1 MSPGDA
7 TGSRARCRHHLSELS
22 LRDHQVSS
30 TEDGDGD
37 DGARRIMGIDAAQ
50 RLTMTRARGDFSFA
64 LASRMQ
70 RIGVPLFVYSTVRH
84 VGADCLQVAQHVSL
98 HFGLEHSW
106 QSRKRQTDTANLAWM
121 ENNVK
126 QFNSPKL
133 SANNHSRQTYLHSKL
148 QFCCWVPPSRT
159 KPTRSKN
166 PFPFVISQSCFSS
179 RPMLNKVG
187 VSNAHFMIPTSPRP
201 GTA

>member
-1 MSPGDA
+1 M
-7 TGSRARCRHHLSELS
+7 
-22 LRDHQVSS
+22 SS

-37 DGARRIMGIDAAQ
+37 DGARRIIEIDAAQ
-50 RLTMTRARGDFSFA
+50 ILTLTRARGDNSLQPSVSDA
-64 LASRMQ
+64 ENRSPAVCL
-70 RIGVPLFVYSTVRH
+70 LDVRH
-84 VGADCLQVAQHVSL
+84 VGADCLQAAQHVSL

-106 QSRKRQTDTANLAWM
+106 QSRKRQTDTANSTWM

-126 QFNSPKL
+126 QFQFSQAICKQPFPQDLPVTRSFK
-133 SANNHSRQTYLHSKL
+133 
-148 QFCCWVPPSRT
+148 FCCWVSPSRT